1 MTYNEHSMQGV
12 IDDSDLK
19 QLVKEWNSILRD
31 PEKEE
36 AFNKRRTNYENR

>member
-19 QLVKEWNSILRD
+19 QLIKDWDSILRD
-31 PEKEE
+31 PEAERI
-36 AFNKRRTNYENR
+36 ANI